1 MRAIL
6 IEAYLLLSLHAA
18 ATAVGADDSSRV
30 AQTLN
35 DFHQAAAQAEGER
48 YFAHF
53 APGAIFLGTDASER
67 WTLAEF
73 KAFAQPYFEQG
84 KGWTYLVKSRHIYFS
99 EDQNTAW
106 FDEMLE
112 NESYGICRGS
122 GVLIKREGVWK
133 IAQYNL
139 SIPIPNALAKQVVGM
154 IKNENK

>member
-6 IEAYLLLSLHAA
+6 IEACLLLMLHAA
-18 ATAVGADDSSRV
+18 AKAAGTADSSRV

-35 DFHQAAAQAEGER
+35 DFHQAAAQAEGKR
-48 YFAHF
+48 YFDHF
-53 APGAIFLGTDASER
+53 APEAIFLGTDATER

-84 KGWTYLVKSRHIYFS
+84 KGWTYLVKSRHVYFS
-99 EDQNTAW
+99 HDRNTAW

-112 NESYGICRGS
+112 NESYGVCRGS
-122 GVLIKREGVWK
+122 GVLIKIDGVWK

-154 IKNENK
+154 IMQENK

>member
-6 IEAYLLLSLHAA
+6 TKACLLLLLHA
-18 ATAVGADDSSRV
+18 TAKAMGDHDSSRV
-30 AQTLN
+30 AEVLN
-35 DFHQAAAQAEGER
+35 DFHQAAAQAEGKR
-48 YFAHF
+48 YFDHF
-53 APGAIFLGTDASER
+53 APEAIFLGTDATER
-67 WTLAEF
+67 WTLTEF
-73 KAFAQPYFEQG
+73 KAFAQPYFNQG
-84 KGWTYLVKSRHIYFS
+84 KGWTYLLKFRQIYFS
-99 EDQNTAW
+99 QDRNTAW

-122 GVLIKREGVWK
+122 GVLLKIDGGWK

>member
-6 IEAYLLLSLHAA
+6 IEVCMLLMLHAA
-18 ATAVGADDSSRV
+18 AKAAGTADSSRV
-30 AQTLN
+30 AQMLN
-35 DFHQAAAQAEGER
+35 DFHQAAAQAEGKR
-48 YFAHF
+48 YFDHF
-53 APGAIFLGTDASER
+53 APEAIFLGTDAAER

-84 KGWTYLVKSRHIYFS
+84 KGWTYLVKSRHVYFS
-99 EDQNTAW
+99 QDQNVAW

-112 NESYGICRGS
+112 NESYGVCRGS
-122 GVLIKREGVWK
+122 GVLLKIDGVWK

-139 SIPIPNALAKQVVGM
+139 SIPIPNALARQVVGM

>member
-6 IEAYLLLSLHAA
+6 IEVFLLVLLHSVAQ
-18 ATAVGADDSSRV
+18 AVAADDSSRV
-30 AQTLN
+30 AQMLN
-35 DFHQAAAQAEGER
+35 DFHQAAAQAEGKR
-48 YFAHF
+48 YFDHF
-53 APGAIFLGTDASER
+53 APLAIFLGTDASER

-84 KGWTYLVKSRHIYFS
+84 KGWTYLVKSRHVYFS
-99 EDQNTAW
+99 QDRNTAW

-112 NESYGICRGS
+112 NESYGVCRGS
-122 GVLIKREGVWK
+122 GVLLKIDGVWK

-154 IKNENK
+154 IKNK